1 LFELQIYKGMSAVYP
16 LQCVARITGDPL
28 GTLLASD
35 VPTAEVWA
43 GQDQHVVFSPNA
55 AWKDGIG
62 WQSGQVQVTIGPAE
76 SALLEPNGTY
86 LLIVTV
92 SRGADTYP
100 VWEGRLVCEPVPGST
115 INQIKTYCT
124 YADMLARGGW
134 VAGQQA
140 LSIDQEGFYNQRLLA
155 RNWMDWIITQN
166 WDGGQVSTMGD
177 LSQSAFWFGGGG
189 YRSIGPD
196 PYIINALAADQ
207 LIIRPRVVEACAH
220 YALAEVGL
228 AQLGSN
234 DRIFSIGQYHQ
245 VKAERA
251 LSGIT
256 AEIDTNADGQA
267 EMFINLIKTQT
278 LQS

>member
-1 LFELQIYKGMSAVYP
+1 LFELQIYRGMSAVYP

-28 GTLLASD
+28 GTLISSD

-43 GQDQHVVFSPNA
+43 GQDQHVLFSPNA
-55 AWKDGIG
+55 AWLGGIG
-62 WQSGQVQVTIGPAE
+62 WQTGQVQVTIGPAE

-100 VWEGRLVCEPVPGST
+100 VWEGRLVCEPAPGST
-115 INQIKTYCT
+115 INQIKVYCT

-155 RNWMDWIITQN
+155 RNWMDWVITQN
-166 WDGGQVSTMGD
+166 WDGGQVGTMGD

-189 YRSIGPD
+189 GQTGPNQV
-196 PYIINALAADQ
+196 IIDALKADQ

-234 DRIFSIGQYHQ
+234 ERLFSIGQYHQ
-245 VKAERA
+245 AKAERIKD
-251 LSGIT
+251 GIT
-256 AEIDTNADGQA
+256 AEIDTNNDGLA
-267 EMFINLIKTQT
+267 EWFVTLSKCQT
-278 LQS
+278 VRG